1 VVFLLGAS
9 GGDKA
14 GLGGGLGVLS
24 INTEGLDER
33 FIGDSK
39 NTTEPLDERSFGGG
53 SGPKFGTLG
62 TTMGGAFGFGGYQD
76 RSTKSS
82 GVDMEG
88 LSLEPSDGSG
98 RRNGASVHGQM
109 MKVVSEDVDN
119 HPGLY
124 TQQHYQSNNRR
135 SSGLTMGLSA
145 GGKQV
150 FGPDGGNWL
159 RGDDESLLKTGKG
172 VGSDFF
178 GMMPSKTAMF
188 VAGNRKEPPMSRVKD
203 YEGRQVYLGQI
214 SERPGDHRG

>member
-1 VVFLLGAS
+1 MTLLNDDDVLSTALAAISTTSSAS
-9 GGDKA
+9 MGVPSGVSSRSVGGDKA

-33 FIGDSK
+33 FIGD
-39 NTTEPLDERSFGGG
+39 NNNMTEALDERSFGGI
-53 SGPKFGTLG
+53 SGPKFGTSG

-82 GVDMEG
+82 GVDTEG

-98 RRNGASVHGQM
+98 RRNAASGQGQM

-124 TQQHYQSNNRR
+124 TQQHDQSNNRC
-135 SSGLTMGLSA
+135 SDGLTMGLSA

-159 RGDDESLLKTGKG
+159 RGET
-172 VGSDFF
+172 
-178 GMMPSKTAMF
+178 
-188 VAGNRKEPPMSRVKD
+188 SR
-203 YEGRQVYLGQI
+203 Y
-214 SERPGDHRG
+214 